1 MSEFIVISSA
11 IVSLVSIILYTI
23 LIVRYNKK
31 IQDTIDGTDII
42 LEFCLEKT
50 IERYIEEEKYEEADA
65 ASSYL
70 NYLRSR
76 YQ

>member
-23 LIVRYNKK
+23 LIVRYNRK